1 MKRIL
6 VGNVDVDATEE
17 SLRSAFESFGAVAKV
32 KMAHTEGFAL
42 VEMKNAVQADRALAA
57 LDGTRLTA
65 ESPAPLFLVA
75 LPARREATH
84 LLRTSIADLS
94 AAVDPSKGRGSQAA
108 VPNSG
113 KRCTNTLTF

>member
-17 SLRSAFESFGAVAKV
+17 LLRSAFESFGAVARV

-57 LDGTRLTA
+57 LDGTKLTA

-75 LPARREATH
+75 LPARRETH
-84 LLRTSIADLS
+84 LVQTS
-94 AAVDPSKGRGSQAA
+94 AANLAAAVNHTSNQKRTA
-108 VPNSG
+108 VPNPG
-113 KRCTNTLTF
+113 KRCTNALTF